1 MASIS
6 LENLIGRTRNLVDA
20 LDWPDPQPADVIE
33 PLAGFLAA
41 LGDLVEPMSNIRV
54 TAEGEHALKA
64 ALADAADALGEL
76 VEQIGKE
83 AVRSG
88 LTAAG
93 VLISSAT
100 LHPRERR
107 AVAPTLL
114 QPRVSETKILA
125 AILAN
130 HAEARREVQRRAA
143 ALEEGRRSGR
153 IIVLED
159 VRKTWGLRRWA

>member
-125 AILAN
+125 AILGSSFSKTSERLGGFGDGRERRPLGKIRRPGGATRLG
-130 HAEARREVQRRAA
+130 AR
-143 ALEEGRRSGR
+143 G
-153 IIVLED
+153 
-159 VRKTWGLRRWA
+159 